1 MSNQNNQHWLTLW
14 QQIGATGDADEVYI
28 NLVRQYSESHRAY
41 HTLSH
46 IEHCLVE
53 LEQVR
58 QLATNPE
65 AIELAIW
72 FHDVIY
78 DTEVGNNEE
87 RSADFAIEVMKKAL
101 LPDDFVRLVTNL
113 VLVTKHSLII
123 DDFDC
128 QLIVDID
135 LAIFGQPEIVFFN
148 YEKQI
153 RQEYDWVFEEQFAA
167 GRSAILKSFL
177 ERQRIYLTDFFH
189 DKYETQARRNI
200 IQSLACLQS

>member
-1 MSNQNNQHWLTLW
+1 MPKQNNQHWLTLW
-14 QQIGATGDADEVYI
+14 QQIGATGDANEVYI
-28 NLVRQYSESHRAY
+28 NLVRQYSEPHRAY

-46 IEHCLVE
+46 IEHCLAE

-58 QLATNPE
+58 QLVTNPE

-101 LPDDFVRLVTNL
+101 LPDDFVRLVTHL
-113 VLVTKHSLII
+113 ILVTKHSLIV
-123 DDFDC
+123 DDFDG
-128 QLIVDID
+128 QLIMDID
-135 LAIFGQPEIVFFN
+135 LAIFGQPENIFVK

-153 RQEYDWVFEEQFAA
+153 RQEYDWVFEEQFVA

-200 IQSLACLQS
+200 IQSLAYLQS